1 MQTVDQYVLE
11 KKSKF
16 NDDKIVAIGARSV
29 TRKNGRFLRYD
40 YYLVQLVK
48 GIKISVERM
57 SYSRARDIYDAYE

>member
-16 NDDKIVAIGARSV
+16 NSDKVVAIGARSV